1 MPQPIGRDLDDTR
14 TQLLTWLQAQL
25 PEARGL
31 SIDDLRGPKDTGF
44 SSDTLMFTLDYEE
57 QGTARRQ
64 PMVIRLR
71 PTGEFGVFPEYD
83 VALQYRMMKSLAQT
97 AVPVPAM
104 YWLEED
110 PGPLGS
116 AFYIMERLDGQ
127 VPSDSPPYHA
137 EGWLHDSA
145 PGDRA
150 RLWNSGLDAMSEV
163 HKLDW
168 RKPEFAFLEGP
179 APGQTT
185 AQAQMAYWENFMEWG
200 LDRSRYELIG
210 RGFDWLQSNLPGES
224 EVGIC
229 WGDARISN
237 QIFSDYQ
244 AIAVIDWEMV
254 FVGNPVA
261 DLAWFITMDRVFTEG
276 IGLERLSGFPD
287 KAATLAR
294 WEQNVGR
301 QARDYAF
308 YEVFAA
314 WRFAVIMARVFLQM
328 KHYELVPEEVPVDV
342 ENLSTPILK
351 SLLDQAD

>member
-1 MPQPIGRDLDDTR
+1 MPQPIGRDLDETR
-14 TQLLTWLQAQL
+14 TQLVRWLGDRL

-31 SIDDLRGPKDTGF
+31 RVDELRGPKDTGF

-57 QGTARRQ
+57 RGTSHSQ
-64 PMVIRLR
+64 PMVIRLK
-71 PTGEFGVFPEYD
+71 PAGEFGVFPEYD
-83 VALQYRMMKSLAQT
+83 VALQYRMMKALAQT

-116 AFYIMERLDGQ
+116 AFYVMERLDGQ
-127 VPSDSPPYHA
+127 VPSDSPPYHS
-137 EGWLHDSA
+137 EGWLFDSA
-145 PGDRA
+145 PEDRA

-168 RKPEFAFLEGP
+168 RKPEYAFLQAP
-179 APGQTT
+179 ASGQTT
-185 AQAQMAYWENFMEWG
+185 AQAQMAYWENFLEWG

-210 RGFDWLQSNLPGES
+210 RGFEWLQSNLPGES
-224 EVGIC
+224 GVGIC

-276 IGLERLSGFPD
+276 IGLERLSGIPD
-287 KAATLAR
+287 KAATIAR
-294 WEQNVGR
+294 WEQNAGR
-301 QARDYAF
+301 RASDYAF
-308 YEVFAA
+308 FEVFAA

-328 KHYELVPEEVPVDV
+328 KHYELVPQEVPVDV

-351 SLLDQAD
+351 SLLDDVD